1 MWSNRMSPL
10 QHYSMLPG
18 KSQSHLQEYLLL
30 SENHLECL
38 SLPLR
43 INVCM
48 RVISRSAGYFSRPHG
63 HMAARSP
70 PWRTDPIITT
80 DLHLLSISASI
91 ETTIRNVKIHHQPN
105 GLNESFPYRKST
117 QVSYFSPLVIPP
129 NDHDH

>member
-1 MWSNRMSPL
+1 MSPL

-48 RVISRSAGYFSRPHG
+48 GVISRSAGYFSRPHG

-70 PWRTDPIITT
+70 PWRKDPIITT
-80 DLHLLSISASI
+80 DLHFYS
-91 ETTIRNVKIHHQPN
+91 Q
-105 GLNESFPYRKST
+105 FPP
-117 QVSYFSPLVIPP
+117 PLRQQSEMLKFITSLMV
-129 NDHDH
+129 

>member
-1 MWSNRMSPL
+1 MSPL

-48 RVISRSAGYFSRPHG
+48 RVISRSSHVHMVTWRHAAHHG
-63 HMAARSP
+63 VQIQLLQLTCTYSQFP
-70 PWRTDPIITT
+70 PPLRQQSEMLKFITSLMVYT
-80 DLHLLSISASI
+80 KASHT
-91 ETTIRNVKIHHQPN
+91 E
-105 GLNESFPYRKST
+105 
-117 QVSYFSPLVIPP
+117 SPLK
-129 NDHDH
+129 

>member
-1 MWSNRMSPL
+1 MSPL

-38 SLPLR
+38 SLPLG

-70 PWRTDPIITT
+70 PWRKDPIITT

-105 GLNESFPYRKST
+105 GGYESFP
-117 QVSYFSPLVIPP
+117 
-129 NDHDH
+129 

>member
-1 MWSNRMSPL
+1 MSPL

-38 SLPLR
+38 SLPLG

-48 RVISRSAGYFSRPHG
+48 RVIIRSAGYFSRPHG

-70 PWRTDPIITT
+70 PWRKDPIITT
-80 DLHLLSISASI
+80 DLHLLAISASI

-105 GLNESFPYRKST
+105 GGNESFPYRNSS
-117 QVSYFSPLVIPP
+117 QVRLLLQELLQPSK
-129 NDHDH
+129 